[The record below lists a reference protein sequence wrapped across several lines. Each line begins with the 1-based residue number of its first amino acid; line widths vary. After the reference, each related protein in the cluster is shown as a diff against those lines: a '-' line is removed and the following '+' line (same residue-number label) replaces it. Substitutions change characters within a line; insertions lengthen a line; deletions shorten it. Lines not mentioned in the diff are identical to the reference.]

1 MQKIIFNKL
10 RTVIILLTVLGAFS
24 CSEEDVDLGNLSDTI
39 MVRHKN
45 ADMPAYIHGNGSEK
59 VFMIILH
66 GGPGGSGLLGW
77 RATTIKSEIEKSCA
91 VVYFD
96 QRGSGVSQGSYSDD
110 EISIDI
116 MAEDVL
122 ALVKVIKH
130 KYGSDSRFF
139 LMGASWGGA
148 LGTATLLK
156 DQNEFLGWIE
166 IAGAHNAKGLYFEY
180 ITNYERVASEQIDL
194 GNSIDYW
201 EGVKDLVQEVDAT
214 QYSHEDFFKLNGQ
227 AHISEERLM
236 KDQVIAQPSLESDI
250 GNILKTNLMIRSWNN
265 GNIDSQLVIE
275 QGFFKNLSYTDRL
288 SEITIPS
295 LVLWGKHDMIVPPA
309 FAQEAYDHLGS
320 TVKELVIFENSGHSP
335 MESEADLF
343 AEAVITFID
352 QNK

>member
-10 RTVIILLTVLGAFS
+10 RTLAIIISLLGAFS
-24 CSEEDVDLGNLSDTI
+24 CSEEDVNLDSLSDTI
-39 MVRHKN
+39 IVRHKK

-59 VFMIILH
+59 VFLIILH

-96 QRGSGVSQGSYSDD
+96 QRGSGTSQGSYTDD

-122 ALVKVIKH
+122 ALVKVIRH

-139 LMGASWGGA
+139 LMGGSWGGT

-166 IAGAHNAKGLYFEY
+166 VGGAHNAKGLYFEY
-180 ITNYERVASEQIDL
+180 ITNYQRVAAEQIDL

-201 EGVKDLVQEVDAT
+201 EDVKNLVQEVDPT
-214 QYSHEDFFKLNGQ
+214 QYSHRDFFKLNSQ
-227 AHISEERLM
+227 AFMAEEQLM
-236 KDQVIAQPSLESDI
+236 NDQVIAQPSLESDI
-250 GNILKTNLMIRSWNN
+250 KNVLKTNLMIRSWNN
-265 GNIDSQLVIE
+265 GNIDSQLLLE
-275 QGFFKNLSYTDRL
+275 QGLFEKVSFTDRL

-295 LVLWGKHDMIVPPA
+295 LILWGKHDMVVPPA

-320 TVKELVIFENSGHSP
+320 TVKEMVIFEESGHSP
-335 MESEADLF
+335 MDTEGDLF
-343 AEAVITFID
+343 AESIITFIN